1 MPKYTITATRE
12 TVYEFE
18 IDAETEE
25 DAVDQ
30 IRQIEMSGDDVEQY
44 ANDWYPLEIDSI
56 DEEEEE

>member
-30 IRQIEMSGDDVEQY
+30 IREIEMSGDDVEQY